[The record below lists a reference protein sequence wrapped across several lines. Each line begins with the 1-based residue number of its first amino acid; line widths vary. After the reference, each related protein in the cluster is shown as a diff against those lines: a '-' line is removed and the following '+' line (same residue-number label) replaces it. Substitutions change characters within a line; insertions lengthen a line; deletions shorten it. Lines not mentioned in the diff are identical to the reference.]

1 MESKEKLEITIY
13 YRKCE
18 DGTYDIVINVN
29 GQDVANYG
37 GLTEGGLKHT
47 FNEYPGAKLINATDE
62 EESL

>member
-37 GLTEGGLKHT
+37 GLTEG
-47 FNEYPGAKLINATDE
+47 
-62 EESL
+62 